1 MTPIRTS
8 WLNKIRHRI
17 RRSART
23 LRRDASGVA
32 AVEFAMIFPI
42 MLVAFFGTVEICAAV
57 AIDRKVTLTAR
68 TISDLTSQ
76 QQLNVA
82 SSDLTGIFTYGIY
95 ILAPYPTSPL
105 KEQVSEIYVDSNGK
119 ATIQWSQGATI
130 NGNTV
135 TLVTSSRNYND
146 DVTSVVPTALLVK
159 QTYLIFSEIS
169 YQYLPIGGVGYVIA
183 KTGINL
189 SDKSY
194 TRPRQSTCIVDT
206 DVNKPVLV
214 GGNCPLT

>member
-1 MTPIRTS
+1 MTPIRMS
-8 WLNKIRHRI
+8 RLNEIRR
-17 RRSART
+17 RLSRSARA

-32 AVEFAMIFPI
+32 AVEFALIFPL

-76 QQLNVA
+76 QQSTVA
-82 SSDLTGIFTYGIY
+82 SANLTGIFTYGIY

-119 ATIQWSQGATI
+119 ATIQWSQAATI
-130 NGNTV
+130 SANTV
-135 TLVTSSRNYND
+135 TLVASSRNYND

-159 QTYLIFSEIS
+159 QTYLIFSEIK
-169 YQYLPIGGVGYVIA
+169 YQYLPVGGGYVMSTA
-183 KTGINL
+183 GINL
-189 SDKSY
+189 SDVSY

-214 GGNCPLT
+214 SGNCPLT

>member
-8 WLNKIRHRI
+8 RLNEIRRRL
-17 RRSART
+17 RRSARA
-23 LRRDASGVA
+23 LRRDASGVD
-32 AVEFAMIFPI
+32 AVEFAMIFPL

-76 QQLNVA
+76 QQSNVA
-82 SSDLTGIFTYGIY
+82 SANLSGIFTYGIY

-119 ATIQWSQGATI
+119 ATIQWSQAATI
-130 NGNTV
+130 SANTV

-146 DVTSVVPTALLVK
+146 DVTSIVPTALLVK
-159 QTYLIFSEIS
+159 KTYLIFSEIS
-169 YQYLPIGGVGYVIA
+169 YQYLPVGGGYVMS

-189 SDKSY
+189 SDVSY

-214 GGNCPLT
+214 SGNCPLT